1 MKVFCGLTY
10 QQLVRLWR
18 ISRKKELHQILW
30 FGLEGGIFTLTEKG
44 GVWIW
49 FHWLKSTKDFS
60 LSRLL
65 YIPEKKKNSNNGMCP
80 FSQKRCNNRTPA
92 WWRKNCPGERSRK
105 ISWHPGDGRVGMR
118 ICRLLIKDLSTEEM
132 TWRYCKFKF
141 WKTRKKGDFCL
152 FVGEENWS
160 GGGLLQALTERLLW
174 SCWEE

>member
-1 MKVFCGLTY
+1 MRDFWGLTQ

-18 ISRKKELHQILW
+18 ISRKKEMHQILW
-30 FGLEGGIFTLTEKG
+30 FGLEGGIITLTEKR
-44 GVWIW
+44 GVWFW
-49 FHWLKSTKDFS
+49 FHWLKSTKDYS

-65 YIPEKKKNSNNGMCP
+65 YIPEKKTVTMVCVHFLRNDAITEHLLGE
-80 FSQKRCNNRTPA
+80 
-92 WWRKNCPGERSRK
+92 KNCPGERSRK

-118 ICRLLIKDLSTEEM
+118 ICRLLMKDLSTEEM

-141 WKTRKKGDFCL
+141 WKARKKGDFCL

-160 GGGLLQALTERLLW
+160 GRGLLQALTERLLW